1 MPATLLEDVT
11 FECTVDPT
19 AISVPIWEVADSHD
33 SRGQIFPDTRV
44 FNRYRDQGF
53 IVENPSQNNYSS
65 LLNVTQTARLQ
76 HTSLKVRCIE
86 YTNPGSN
93 ASDYYYVV
101 TYGK

>member
-1 MPATLLEDVT
+1 MPTTFFEDVT

-19 AISVPIWEVADSHD
+19 AISVPIWEVAQSHY
-33 SRGQIFPDTRV
+33 SPAQIFPDSSV
-44 FNRYRDQGF
+44 FDAYKDQGY

-65 LLNVTQTARLQ
+65 LLNVTQPARLQ

-86 YTNPGSN
+86 YANSGIN
-93 ASDYYYVV
+93 VSDYYYVT